1 VPAQRLGP
9 LPARKEHMNIHRA
22 VAVSVLIA
30 SALACQTFTKPLT
43 PPTPTVAQTPI
54 LNSGLSHFEND
65 WIAFDHPAG
74 LTVYDA
80 GFTAVIWYPH
90 IDFGGELVAGLGDE
104 RFFGFGNYYRSIR
117 IVRRVLPPASDL
129 ARIMAD
135 VYAQSGVK
143 YPWPLVNGALDLNGP
158 ITIDGRDAI
167 QKSYRIYSGE
177 PAYELRDIWIPIKD
191 EVYIVCI
198 ITEWTNPEDLA
209 AFEALA
215 DDLLDSLDIKGE

>member
-1 VPAQRLGP
+1 MQIRGSIIVC
-9 LPARKEHMNIHRA
+9 
-22 VAVSVLIA
+22 VLIA
-30 SALACQTFTKPLT
+30 SALACQTSAVPLAPPT
-43 PPTPTVAQTPI
+43 ATLAPTPT
-54 LNSGLSHFEND
+54 LGSGLSHFENE
-65 WIAFDHPAG
+65 WVAFDHPAG
-74 LTVYDA
+74 LTVYEA

-129 ARIMAD
+129 ARIMGD
-135 VYAQSGVK
+135 VYAQAGVK
-143 YPWPLVNGALDLNGP
+143 YPWPLVDGALDLNGP

-177 PAYELRDIWIPIKD
+177 PAYELRDIWIPISD

-198 ITEWTNPEDLA
+198 ITEWTNPEDFA

-215 DDLLDSLDIKGE
+215 HDLLESLDIKGE